1 MFLAMKEYVS
11 WYRQWE
17 FLRGILD
24 LRNIAPII
32 AKVTENKASD
42 DDLATVHLASIP
54 RDMADELRRSFA
66 SHIARAFSPG
76 SPKGSRCGS
85 LGFSAGVRSRPRR
98 RRNHKA
104 GNGAGRTNR
113 RKPNMTTNK
122 KPAFEAFTVR
132 DGGK

>member
-1 MFLAMKEYVS
+1 MGPLYTAMFLAMKEYVS

-54 RDMADELRRSFA
+54 RDMPDELRRSFA

-76 SPKGSRCGS
+76 SPEQK
-85 LGFSAGVRSRPRR
+85 
-98 RRNHKA
+98 
-104 GNGAGRTNR
+104 
-113 RKPNMTTNK
+113 RKS
-122 KPAFEAFTVR
+122 
-132 DGGK
+132 

>member
-54 RDMADELRRSFA
+54 RDMPDELRRSFA
-66 SHIARAFSPG
+66 SHIDRKSTRL
-76 SPKGSRCGS
+76 SSS
-85 LGFSAGVRSRPRR
+85 HLGISYAVFCL
-98 RRNHKA
+98 
-104 GNGAGRTNR
+104 
-113 RKPNMTTNK
+113 K
-122 KPAFEAFTVR
+122 KKHICTPSHQT
-132 DGGK
+132 